1 MRRSKILACIC
12 VLAVQIAAF
21 AAASPPPPPPE
32 LKITEVP
39 ETLKASLKL
48 SPFYK
53 KYVDANGFPVL
64 GSEKVQDA
72 AMLEAARIVNKML
85 EGRDDI
91 RAAIVKNKIRLAV
104 MSVTEQTT
112 DIPEHSDLT
121 PKDYWNKRARGL
133 GATRQRP
140 AVSCDEANL
149 LHLPGDRYP
158 NENILVHEFGH
169 VIHEIGLM
177 SIDSAFDKELRAL
190 FESDKKKGLW
200 LRTYAME
207 NHKEFWAEGVQSYF
221 DTNDNNNYQHNDVDT
236 RAKLEKYDP
245 EFFAL
250 LDKVFK
256 QNAWRYERPGK
267 ARAPRKEFPPSA
279 LTVINESGEEVALY
293 RIDNG
298 KETAHTT
305 LARGQKY
312 ETTTFQTQKFR
323 AKINGRDGALDF
335 TVEGEK
341 AEWVV
346 K

>member
-1 MRRSKILACIC
+1 MTRSIFCAL
-12 VLAVQIAAF
+12 LAVTALNGFCANSVP
-21 AAASPPPPPPE
+21 APPSE
-32 LKITEVP
+32 LKVTTVP
-39 ETLKASLKL
+39 DELRAKLNL

-53 KYVDANGFPVL
+53 KYVDCKGFPVL
-64 GSEKVQDA
+64 GSEKAQDA
-72 AMLEAARIVNKML
+72 AMLEAARIVCKML
-85 EGRDDI
+85 DGRDDI
-91 RAAIVKNKIRLAV
+91 REAIIKNKIRLAV
-104 MSVTEQTT
+104 MAVTEQTT

-149 LHLPGDRYP
+149 LHQPGDRYT

-169 VIHEIGLM
+169 VIHEIGLN
-177 SIDSAFDKELRAL
+177 SIDPSFDKELRSL
-190 FESDKKKGLW
+190 FEADKKRGLW

-256 QNAWRYERPGK
+256 QNAWHYERPGK
-267 ARAPRKEFPPSA
+267 AHPARKEHPPCVLAVS
-279 LTVINESGEEVALY
+279 NETGAEVALY
-293 RIDNG
+293 RVDG
-298 KETAHTT
+298 EKETAHATVEPG
-305 LARGQKY
+305 RKY

-323 AKINGRDGALDF
+323 AKIKGRDEAVDCVASEA
-335 TVEGEK
+335 TQ
-341 AEWVV
+341 EWVI